1 MNSTERVLET
11 HNIFIDTGDA
21 EEESK
26 SRGDDFQLHLNTL
39 SIDAD
44 RGQFIRLNLV
54 DFNMAKTFT
63 DVNENNNKI
72 FLSSTT
78 ILGQFTSNA
87 ELSKKNYETVHDL
100 AEEVANTFSKSFIT
114 MLASSG
120 VTTATVSGLLPD
132 GTTSING
139 TTDNIISFTLTFDA
153 NHGLLIPP
161 LAIFYSGKGDSYR
174 LLGANRETT
183 GSTIKSGITI
193 TLPTT
198 DSVKF
203 NFLYPAQRATTSH
216 IYLRTSL
223 TTGAT
228 ETAGMQYEDDI
239 STKDE
244 ALYSNILA
252 KIPVNTEYCTYTQ
265 SSGYEYFID
274 LQQKHINNIRL
285 EITDEKNRRLGRR
298 PADKN
303 AKTAS
308 TSLLGAGTEQSTLG
322 NLSFNCV
329 IRAEIIQRQSPKELQ
344 FAIAPTGIPNNKETH
359 PLTYPNRPGF

>member
-1 MNSTERVLET
+1 MNSTETVLET

-21 EEESK
+21 QEESK
-26 SRGDDFQLHLNTL
+26 SRGDDFQLHLNNL

-63 DVNENNNKI
+63 DVNENNNNI
-72 FLSSTT
+72 FFSILTGIGTT
-78 ILGQFTSNA
+78 TFNA
-87 ELSKKNYETVHDL
+87 QLTKRNYETVHDL
-100 AEEVANTFSKSFIT
+100 AVEVADTFYKAFLT
-114 MLASSG
+114 MLTG
-120 VTTATVSGLLPD
+120 VITS
-132 GTTSING
+132 GTTSALTPDATTSVNG
-139 TTDNIISFTLTFDA
+139 TTNNIISFTLTFNT

-161 LAIFYSGKGDSYR
+161 VAIFYSGKGDSYR

-183 GSTIKSGITI
+183 GSTIDSGITI
-193 TLPTT
+193 TTPTA

-203 NFLYPAQRATTSH
+203 VFLYPAQRATTSH
-216 IYLRTSL
+216 LYLRTSL
-223 TTGAT
+223 STGAT

-239 STKDE
+239 AEKDE

-274 LQQKHINNIRL
+274 LHQKHINNIKL

-308 TSLLGAGTEQSTLG
+308 GSGTEQSTLG
-322 NLSFNCV
+322 NLSFSCV
-329 IRAEIIQRQSPKELQ
+329 IRAEVIERQRPSELQ
-344 FAIAPTGIPNNKETH
+344 FAVAQTGIPNNKETH
-359 PLTYPNRPGF
+359 PLIYPNRPGF